1 MSPSLFLIIKNSNK
15 LSKTINQM
23 TVGKLSL
30 KKLQLMDVDHFEE
43 GNSLTA
49 LQIWENARPRLY

>member
-1 MSPSLFLIIKNSNK
+1 
-15 LSKTINQM
+15 M
-23 TVGKLSL
+23 TVGKFSL